1 MIKVFFW
8 AQMTFKGWMF
18 EVKYNSNELLYTLD
32 FEVESLQVGQ
42 TLIHCGWLQ
51 EMEFIHRIL
60 FVFKKTDQGYFLLF
74 VISDTAVVIEV

>member
-74 VISDTAVVIEV
+74 VISDIAVVIEV

>member
-1 MIKVFFW
+1 MINVFFW

-60 FVFKKTDQGYFLLF
+60 FVFKKIDQGYF
-74 VISDTAVVIEV
+74 